1 MAYQRVEVLTGTE
14 RRRTYTSTEKVRMV
28 EEAFRPGVVVT
39 EAARRLGV
47 HESLLYRWRGLM
59 KDSGT
64 AVAEPSSFVAVTI
77 TPEPTITEP
86 PVLEPPEPLPPP
98 TAPVTSSAIL
108 EVILPSGARLRLE
121 GPVDPALAAAVVGAL
136 T

>member
-1 MAYQRVEVLTGTE
+1 
-14 RRRTYTSTEKVRMV
+14 MV

-47 HESLLYRWRGLM
+47 HESLLYRWRDLM
-59 KDSGT
+59 KVGGT
-64 AVAEPSSFVAVTI
+64 PVAEPPSFVAVTI
-77 TPEPTITEP
+77 TPEPAETEP
-86 PVLEPPEPLPPP
+86 TVGEPPEPLPLPATP
-98 TAPVTSSAIL
+98 ATRPAVL

-136 T
+136 A